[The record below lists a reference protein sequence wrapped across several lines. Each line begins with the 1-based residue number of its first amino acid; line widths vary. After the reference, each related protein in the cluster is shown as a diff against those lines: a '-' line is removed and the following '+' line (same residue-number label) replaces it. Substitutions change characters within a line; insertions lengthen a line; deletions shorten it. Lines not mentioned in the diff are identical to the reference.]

1 MRVPAAYRE
10 SYLSEKNVARVCR
23 TAYNGSKTILS
34 GGSGMFGLGMQEL
47 IVIFLIVF
55 VLFGAKKL
63 PEMGRGLGRG
73 IREFKRATERVTE
86 EEDEK
91 ELKKVESKEQS

>member
-1 MRVPAAYRE
+1 
-10 SYLSEKNVARVCR
+10 
-23 TAYNGSKTILS
+23 
-34 GGSGMFGLGMQEL
+34 MFGLGMQEL

-73 IREFKRATERVTE
+73 IREFKRATDRVTE
-86 EEDEK
+86 DEDET
-91 ELKKVESKEQS
+91 EPKKVESKEQN

>member
-1 MRVPAAYRE
+1 
-10 SYLSEKNVARVCR
+10 
-23 TAYNGSKTILS
+23 
-34 GGSGMFGLGMQEL
+34 MFGLGMQEL
-47 IVIFLIVF
+47 IVIFLIVM

-86 EEDEK
+86 EEDET
-91 ELKKVESKEQS
+91 EPKKVESKEQN